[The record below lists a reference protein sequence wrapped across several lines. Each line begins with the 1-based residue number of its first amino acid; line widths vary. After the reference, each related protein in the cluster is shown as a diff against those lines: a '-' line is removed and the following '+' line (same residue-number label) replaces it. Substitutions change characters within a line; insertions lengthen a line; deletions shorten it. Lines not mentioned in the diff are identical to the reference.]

1 MDNKKHQKFARKQ
14 GGWSLW
20 ELLAGAVITALI
32 AGYVIPLLDDARDTG
47 VLVNREIAKMK
58 STISSIGSR
67 YFDENITTNM
77 DNEELIRGNNIKGF
91 RSNASNEIFNSFDGK
106 ITITGVDE
114 NGYEWQSEKIP
125 AGVCAKLVD
134 EARSLNTFEE
144 VQIGSSTLQYST
156 SQSNDFTQACETA
169 AGTNDSLTV
178 TWIKS
183 TS

>member
-1 MDNKKHQKFARKQ
+1 
-14 GGWSLW
+14 
-20 ELLAGAVITALI
+20 
-32 AGYVIPLLDDARDTG
+32 
-47 VLVNREIAKMK
+47 
-58 STISSIGSR
+58 
-67 YFDENITTNM
+67 M

-144 VQIGSSTLQYST
+144 VQIGSSTLQYSA

-169 AGTNDSLTV
+169 AGTGTV
-178 TWIKS
+178 
-183 TS
+183 

>member
-1 MDNKKHQKFARKQ
+1 MGSA
-14 GGWSLW
+14 
-20 ELLAGAVITALI
+20 
-32 AGYVIPLLDDARDTG
+32 TG
-47 VLVNREIAKMK
+47 VFVGVMTDGEW
-58 STISSIGSR
+58 STCQQRAMLQHNTSMSAFAGIQ
-67 YFDENITTNM
+67 
-77 DNEELIRGNNIKGF
+77 L
-91 RSNASNEIFNSFDGK
+91 ASNEIFNSFDGK

-144 VQIGSSTLQYST
+144 VQIGSSTLQYSA